1 MHTTLSSKWHL
12 PALFMAVILLAGCGV
27 TTKKTFLGEP
37 VQKGVGNA
45 VPVSSSASD
54 QTSEEGLSRNPALDS
69 AEATGVQKL
78 LNIITPYR
86 INIQQGNFV
95 SQEML
100 ARIQPGMTKE
110 QVRFALGT
118 PLLADIFHSARWD
131 YLFRLQKPNGQV
143 TNNRVIIYFEDNR
156 VARVVNDP
164 LPDETQYLEHIAGP
178 APKKKQDDS
187 EKKAAADTDKPE
199 VAEPVDTSASDET
212 PSATDTTEATT
223 EAVEHS
229 PVSDETDATTP
240 GVTDTDETLPSRTE
254 AAETT
259 SQPVDR
265 SAPAVTEPQE
275 TTPSTTETVITTS
288 GETYRS
294 SPAVTSTPETAPSR
308 TETVETAPVERET
321 YRPAPV
327 DTRSHERETGS
338 TETTVPTATEIEPVR
353 THTPEPVRQETPR
366 KAATTTQTVSDEPED
381 DFRAAPNST
390 MQLHELMQPQ

>member
-12 PALFMAVILLAGCGV
+12 PALVMMVFLLAGCGV

-37 VQKGVGNA
+37 VQKTVNNA
-45 VPVSSSASD
+45 VPVSSNASGQTASD
-54 QTSEEGLSRNPALDS
+54 ELSRNPALDS

-118 PLLADIFHSARWD
+118 PLLTDLFHSARWD

-156 VARVVNDP
+156 VARIVNDP
-164 LPDETQYLEHIAGP
+164 LPEETQYLETIAGP
-178 APKKKQDDS
+178 APKKKVDDS
-187 EKKAAADTDKPE
+187 EKKATADTGKPQE
-199 VAEPVDTSASDET
+199 SRQTDTPASDEA
-212 PSATDTTEATT
+212 PSVTGTAEVQT

-229 PVSDETDATTP
+229 SISSEADTATPEATGTVDTSPARMEATVTTPDETT
-240 GVTDTDETLPSRTE
+240 
-254 AAETT
+254 
-259 SQPVDR
+259 R
-265 SAPAVTEPQE
+265 S
-275 TTPSTTETVITTS
+275 TPS
-288 GETYRS
+288 
-294 SPAVTSTPETAPSR
+294 VTSTPEATPSH
-308 TETVETAPVERET
+308 TEPVETAPVERET

-327 DTRSHERETGS
+327 QTRSHEKEAAS
-338 TETTVPTATEIEPVR
+338 TETPTPAATKAEPVR
-353 THTPEPVRQETPR
+353 TYTPEPVRQKTPA
-366 KAATTTQTVSDEPED
+366 KAATTTQAVSDEPED